1 MQIQGNLPIGSIRPA
16 EQTGQ
21 ERMALRPGDTL
32 RGEVMRTEDGTALV
46 RLSGGELLRAQV
58 GDDVQLS
65 QGQRV
70 ELTVSGMDGDR
81 VILRLS
87 GENMPQSIQA
97 EAVMPR
103 LSGEQQHAARIF
115 GLMREYGMP
124 PTQDGFSRVQSLM
137 DSFPEL
143 DERTA
148 VFLAANLKEVPAG
161 GDAPLR
167 ALVSALTQQGEGGVA
182 AFPDALMAA
191 LSSDAAEPK
200 TAEVL
205 RALLPP
211 GAVETAAQADAG
223 SIAGESTAAGP
234 LAGQPTP
241 EDGGERAATQAVA
254 KFLQQAAPEG
264 YRHISAQ
271 GRLADAGALLRY
283 AAALPAEQ
291 ANALLT
297 SFAGSVAPPGGQT
310 APDLLPALQRAM
322 AALSAEPQD
331 ATQAAEASTIA
342 APAPEQS
349 GGASTVRQT
358 LPPTAQQAAV
368 EIPQGQ
374 PASQLPAAQSSAL
387 PRALPDLAQLADSL
401 FARVP
406 GDGDAAGELR
416 RVAET
421 MLRSLN
427 TLREA
432 TGAMPGRET
441 AAAVAYQAD
450 ARAQALPQILQFH
463 YMQMPIAL
471 YDRRQTADLYV
482 MKRPGRAREAGE
494 ECTVLIAL
502 ETEHLGRVEA
512 IMRALEKDVTIT
524 FRMTPGGAAEAIR
537 TSLPELVRS
546 VDSAGFRLRDA
557 AVSALTEAV
566 TPQTFL
572 PLIDRMDAEA
582 AARLD
587 VRV

>member
-167 ALVSALTQQGEGGVA
+167 ALVSALTQPGEGGVA

-223 SIAGESTAAGP
+223 SIAGES
-234 LAGQPTP
+234 
-241 EDGGERAATQAVA
+241 
-254 KFLQQAAPEG
+254 
-264 YRHISAQ
+264 
-271 GRLADAGALLRY
+271 
-283 AAALPAEQ
+283 AAAA
-291 ANALLT
+291 
-297 SFAGSVAPPGGQT
+297 
-310 APDLLPALQRAM
+310 
-322 AALSAEPQD
+322 
-331 ATQAAEASTIA
+331 
-342 APAPEQS
+342 
-349 GGASTVRQT
+349 
-358 LPPTAQQAAV
+358 
-368 EIPQGQ
+368 
-374 PASQLPAAQSSAL
+374 
-387 PRALPDLAQLADSL
+387 
-401 FARVP
+401 
-406 GDGDAAGELR
+406 
-416 RVAET
+416 
-421 MLRSLN
+421 
-427 TLREA
+427 
-432 TGAMPGRET
+432 
-441 AAAVAYQAD
+441 
-450 ARAQALPQILQFH
+450 
-463 YMQMPIAL
+463 
-471 YDRRQTADLYV
+471 
-482 MKRPGRAREAGE
+482 K
-494 ECTVLIAL
+494 
-502 ETEHLGRVEA
+502 
-512 IMRALEKDVTIT
+512 
-524 FRMTPGGAAEAIR
+524 
-537 TSLPELVRS
+537 
-546 VDSAGFRLRDA
+546 
-557 AVSALTEAV
+557 
-566 TPQTFL
+566 
-572 PLIDRMDAEA
+572 
-582 AARLD
+582 
-587 VRV
+587 